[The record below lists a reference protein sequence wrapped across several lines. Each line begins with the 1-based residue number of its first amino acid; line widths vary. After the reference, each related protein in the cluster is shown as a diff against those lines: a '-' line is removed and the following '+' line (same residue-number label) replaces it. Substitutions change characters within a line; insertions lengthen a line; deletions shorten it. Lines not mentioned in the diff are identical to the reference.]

1 MRCPGGIDRLAYSFA
16 ARMLVMVGHNVHVV
30 SPGKKNGDHVKTAV
44 HDFLPGEQTYAELK
58 GAHSMR

>member
-1 MRCPGGIDRLAYSFA
+1 
-16 ARMLVMVGHNVHVV
+16 MVGHNVHVV

-58 GAHSMR
+58 GPHSKG